1 MLSELIKMWKRI
13 GRLDKA
19 LKNFLKMIDK
29 VEGMFRCSTE
39 ALFGARK
46 LADARETIYHT
57 DIKVNKRERKIR
69 KELVEHLSVNPRGDA
84 PACLILMSVSKDM
97 ERAGDYCK
105 NLLEVAGMLKTPA
118 METKYADDL
127 REMADLVTASFTQTR
142 RAFAEEDHTVANE
155 VIVEERTL
163 AKASDAMVE
172 KIANDDDLDANQ
184 AVCLAL
190 GFRFLKR
197 VNAHLGNVASTVIMP
212 LHKIDYFDEKLA
224 VEPAETGE
232 EMPAGDEAGPNAG
245 PGDEPDNEA
254 DGNTDD
260 GESSA

>member
-46 LADARETIYHT
+46 LADARETVYHT

-84 PACLILMSVSKDM
+84 PACLILMSVIKDM

-127 REMADLVTASFTQTR
+127 REMADLVAASFAQTR
-142 RAFAEEDHTVANE
+142 RAFAEEDHTIAND
-155 VIVEERTL
+155 VIVEERNL

-197 VNAHLGNVASTVIMP
+197 VNAHLGNVASTVVMP

-224 VEPAETGE
+224 DDAAQESVKAELEAAGGE
-232 EMPAGDEAGPNAG
+232 SPG
-245 PGDEPDNEA
+245 GDEPDEETEAEA
-254 DGNTDD
+254 DVSPNAPD
-260 GESSA
+260 